1 MVLAVRAALIV
12 LVTWG
17 DMEDNT
23 QASILQLLRQ
33 QQQANEGLQIKDI
46 KQAILIAGFI
56 ADTNFI
62 GFVDERLPKTDK
74 SDKTDK
80 LELSH
85 GQVLGSLLVVLFAGR
100 FRSLLGVQSKLSKL
114 AIHGLLG
121 LSPEIRIED
130 ISREVCSS
138 TLDALWEY
146 GCDKLF
152 EEYGAAVHKQYN
164 LGECTKAHLDSANY
178 TAYHSETPADLA
190 ETPEEV
196 AEIAAQDPDDV
207 EILERASRST
217 SKSKNKRLFLSSS
230 FFKSEH
236 RIETILWLVHVSLI
250 ASTVMETLM
259 QRAASAGELH
269 MPNTSH
275 RSILKKPTCKRAIDY
290 LDDFGPSVRIN
301 SSGVGKVANITD
313 VTVELC
319 QCLGEAWL
327 LLLLEQ
333 RYTVPQNLV
342 PNLSLTRGQTKI
354 TC

>member
-1 MVLAVRAALIV
+1 MKDKA
-12 LVTWG
+12 
-17 DMEDNT
+17 
-23 QASILQLLRQ
+23 QAPESSILQLLRQ

-85 GQVLGSLLVVLFAGR
+85 GQVLASLLVVLFAGR

-178 TAYHSETPADLA
+178 TAYHSATPADLA

-236 RIETILWLVHVSLI
+236 RIETILWLVQVSLI

-290 LDDFGPSVRIN
+290 LDDFGPCVRIN

-319 QCLGEAWL
+319 QCLGETWL
-327 LLLLEQ
+327 QLLLEH

-342 PNLSLTRGQTKI
+342 PNLSLNRVPTGI